1 MEAVLTKKPWGQY
14 KNEYG
19 FVDMV
24 FYCGKWRWII
34 TMLNIMY
41 IVYYP
46 ISETIHEILNLN
58 ERNIQ
63 LKSYIIR
70 KVYPTRNR
78 TKMFPW

>member
-24 FYCGKWRWII
+24 FYCGI
-34 TMLNIMY
+34 Y

-46 ISETIHEILNLN
+46 ILENIHEILNLN